1 MLRSKTIPG
10 GGEGRW
16 VGKKKL
22 IYLTWGSNEP
32 DYDANN
38 PIVRG
43 GQPVEEE
50 EYFNDESSQQCRPI
64 WTIAWETF

>member
-22 IYLTWGSNEP
+22 IYHTWGSNEP